1 MGYRDDDDVP
11 LVDKILD
18 AAGQKG
24 TGKWTVLAAMDLGTP
39 LTLISEAVFARS
51 LSARKDERV
60 QASKILGGAVQP
72 FDGDAKAFINDLEQA
87 LFASKVISYAQ
98 GYMMFRAT
106 EKELNWTLNYGGIAL
121 MWREGCIIRSAFLGK
136 IKDAYDQNPDLAN
149 LLLAPYF
156 TGELQQAQ
164 ASWRRVVSKAVEMG
178 IPVPATSSAL
188 AFFDGFRR
196 ERLPANLLQA
206 QRDFFGAHTYE
217 RVDKPRGEVFHTNW
231 TGQGGQVTA
240 GTYNA

>member
-1 MGYRDDDDVP
+1 M
-11 LVDKILD
+11 D

-24 TGKWTVLAAMDLGTP
+24 TGKWTVLAAMDLGSP

-51 LSARKDERV
+51 LSARKEERV
-60 QASKILGGAVQP
+60 EASQILGGDILP
-72 FDGDAKAFINDLEQA
+72 FTGDSDSFVKDLENA
-87 LFASKVISYAQ
+87 LFASKLISYAQ

-106 EKELNWTLNYGGIAL
+106 EQEYNWKLNYGGIAL

-136 IKDAYDQNPDLAN
+136 IKEAYDRNLDLTN
-149 LLLAPYF
+149 LLLDNYF
-156 TGELQQAQ
+156 QGQLAEAQ
-164 ASWRRVVSKAVEMG
+164 ASWRRVVAKAVEMG
-178 IPVPATSSAL
+178 IPVPAMSSAL

-196 ERLPANLLQA
+196 QRLPANLLQA

-217 RVDKPRGEVFHTNW
+217 RIDKPRGQWFHTNW
-231 TGQGGQVTA
+231 TGQGGAVTA